1 MSACTV
7 LAPACRMPA
16 HGVCPQAVGATLQE
30 CCKASDIATVAPGA
44 RLAPAALLI
53 CAAGKGAYGVAVL
66 MIDKYTGQQVAV
78 KFIERGKLVRA
89 VAAVALLLWLIKQS
103 CAHEDAVS

>member
-7 LAPACRMPA
+7 LAPACHMPA
-16 HGVCPQAVGATLQE
+16 HGVCPQAVTLQE

-66 MIDKYTGQQVAV
+66 MIDKHTGQQVAV

-89 VAAVALLLWLIKQS
+89 VAAVALLLWLIEQS
-103 CAHEDAVS
+103 CAREDAVP